1 MTDPN
6 GPTDLDSYTADGSG
20 PLQILSEMDSLN
32 NFRTLKNLGSR
43 ILDVR
48 PFQNKDHSGYQVI
61 YNEGDDC
68 IADPGRQ
75 YQSHVKYQCDPD
87 GFGLN
92 DFP

>member
-1 MTDPN
+1 
-6 GPTDLDSYTADGSG
+6 
-20 PLQILSEMDSLN
+20 MDSLN
-32 NFRTLKNLGSR
+32 NFRMLKNLGSR